1 MKSKIYLILFALFA
15 FSCSSDSSSD
25 DGNNNNNGGN
35 NNTGNA
41 LLVSEIISSDDD
53 YPYYVYTDRYF
64 YDGNKLTSIVEEST
78 YQNGDPQVDYIYQFI
93 YTNNKITRID
103 EYYNGTLDGRYNFEY
118 DNQGRISFYDY
129 CSLYS
134 GSGTCDYYD
143 TNNFTYSSNGTVSN
157 NYVFEVGTDY
167 EEVGSY
173 TLQLDNNGNI
183 ISVNDSYQYEDAAGN
198 LITDAFNGSL
208 EYDNQNSPYKNIVG
222 MDAIMLTVIGENLTQ
237 LSAYNNCISYTA
249 DYPDQDE
256 ADQYNF
262 AYDYNEDGYPRQA
275 IITYSGGNFDDSSY
289 TSIIDINYY

>member
-1 MKSKIYLILFALFA
+1 MKTKIYFILFALFA

-25 DGNNNNNGGN
+25 DGNNNSGGN
-35 NNTGNA
+35 NNNEGNNNSGNS

-53 YPYYVYTDRYF
+53 YPDYVYTDRYI

-103 EYYNGTLDGRYNFEY
+103 EYYNGSLDSRYNFEY

-143 TNNFTYSSNGTVSN
+143 TNNFTYSSNGTVTN
-157 NYVFEVGTDY
+157 NYVYEVGTDY
-167 EEVGSY
+167 EIAG
-173 TLQLDNNGNI
+173 TLTLELDNNGNI
-183 ISVNDSYQYEDAAGN
+183 ISANDTDEDSVVNA
-198 LITDAFNGSL
+198 SL
-208 EYDNQNSPYKNIVG
+208 EYDNLNSPFKNIVG
-222 MDAIMLTVIGENLTQ
+222 MDAIILTVIIDNVMSLN
-237 LSAYNNCISYTA
+237 AYNNCTSFYSE
-249 DYPDQDE
+249 YSGNDE

-275 IITYSGGNFDDSSY
+275 IVTYQGGNFDG
-289 TSIIDINYY
+289 TITTTIDINYY